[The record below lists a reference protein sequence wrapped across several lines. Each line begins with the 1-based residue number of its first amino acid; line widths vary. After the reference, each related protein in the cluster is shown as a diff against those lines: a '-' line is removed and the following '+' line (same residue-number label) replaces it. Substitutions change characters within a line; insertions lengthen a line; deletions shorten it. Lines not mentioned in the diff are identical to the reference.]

1 MIQFI
6 VIFFVIFFIVAIIFI
21 QALSKPQ
28 QTQQSQQSQQSQQPQ
43 QLQEQIQKLL
53 QQTRLLPQQPHQP
66 QSQQTQ
72 QQIDCV
78 GVWEDVGE
86 CTINRCDPTRNTI
99 GLGKQKRKFV
109 ASTKSQNQG
118 KPCPGTIEEVD
129 CSLNN
134 YIGCTQCGG
143 SDGERVTGA
152 SCDNI
157 KRCDNLIGI
166 GERIDKWS
174 VSSYNTLPYC
184 IMPKDSKV
192 TCMKPWPNCDCRY
205 DISDKS
211 NCNETNTVCEGST
224 STCTV
229 NFTKIRELPGGVCTK
244 PEPRHYN
251 VNLDKCSCTVE
262 RKEEA
267 WEYTRPRCDPSNPT
281 TFIADK
287 KTRLITITK
296 TGGNKSCT
304 FPKLNNET
312 VLDTVANKVKGKINP
327 NGNLQ
332 FGSTNDFTGATFQ
345 TVETENNISLPD
357 HFKCKS

>member
-1 MIQFI
+1 MIEFVI
-6 VIFFVIFFIVAIIFI
+6 IFFVLFFIVAIIFI
-21 QALSKPQ
+21 QALAKPQ
-28 QTQQSQQSQQSQQPQ
+28 QQQQQ

-53 QQTRLLPQQPHQP
+53 QQTRLQPQQPQQP
-66 QSQQTQ
+66 QFQTQ

-86 CTINRCDPTRNTI
+86 CTINRCDPIRNTI

-109 ASTKSQNQG
+109 ASTQSQNQG

-157 KRCDNLIGI
+157 KRCDGLIGI

-184 IMPKDSKV
+184 VMPKDSKV
-192 TCMKPWPNCDCRY
+192 TCMKPWPYCDCTY
-205 DISDKS
+205 NISDKS

-224 STCTV
+224 STCAV
-229 NFTKIRELPGGVCTK
+229 NFTKIK
-244 PEPRHYN
+244 
-251 VNLDKCSCTVE
+251 
-262 RKEEA
+262 
-267 WEYTRPRCDPSNPT
+267 
-281 TFIADK
+281 
-287 KTRLITITK
+287 
-296 TGGNKSCT
+296 
-304 FPKLNNET
+304 
-312 VLDTVANKVKGKINP
+312 
-327 NGNLQ
+327 
-332 FGSTNDFTGATFQ
+332 
-345 TVETENNISLPD
+345 
-357 HFKCKS
+357 